1 VQGGSRK
8 VSFQVGGDIL
18 LLVVSEYQVGLDGTD
33 RRRELAES
41 DQVVEETG
49 YLSGKV
55 DRA

>member
-1 VQGGSRK
+1 MP
-8 VSFQVGGDIL
+8 FQVGGDIL
-18 LLVVSEYQVGLDGTD
+18 LLVIPEYQVGLDGTD

-49 YLSGKV
+49 YFASKI